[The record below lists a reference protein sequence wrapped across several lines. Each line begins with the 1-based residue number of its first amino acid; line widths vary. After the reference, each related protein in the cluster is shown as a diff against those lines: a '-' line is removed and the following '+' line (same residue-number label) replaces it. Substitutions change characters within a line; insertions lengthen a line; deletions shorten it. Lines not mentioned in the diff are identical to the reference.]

1 MAPRGTPKPIID
13 KLAKA
18 VVKAMQSPITRETLH
33 DSGSENISGV
43 AEQFTAYLT
52 ADFEKWT
59 LIIQSLYFEQ

>member
-1 MAPRGTPKPIID
+1 
-13 KLAKA
+13 
-18 VVKAMQSPITRETLH
+18 VKAMQSPITRETLH
-33 DSGSENISGV
+33 DSGSENISDT